1 MGDLTKEKQCD
12 WRQSGEGGINRWIGK
27 KEKKL
32 KELENADNK
41 YGIGS
46 TSME

>member
-1 MGDLTKEKQCD
+1 MSDWIKEKQDD

-27 KEKKL
+27 KEKKS

>member
-1 MGDLTKEKQCD
+1 MNNDVEEKQDD
-12 WRQSGEGGINRWIGK
+12 WRQSGEGGVNRWMCKI
-27 KEKKL
+27 EKKL
-32 KELENADNK
+32 RELESEDRK